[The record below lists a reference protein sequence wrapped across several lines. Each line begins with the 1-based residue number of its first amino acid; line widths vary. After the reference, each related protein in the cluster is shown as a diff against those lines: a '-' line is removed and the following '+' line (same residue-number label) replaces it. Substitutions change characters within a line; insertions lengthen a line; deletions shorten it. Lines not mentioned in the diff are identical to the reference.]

1 MPVRLCH
8 RSSPRGHDHPTS
20 PCTIPPGRT
29 KGDFHRAPP
38 EDSPV
43 SSPSLE
49 PEPPSPAPNAGWVA
63 GFHLLDVPVAWAD
76 ARGQLLGANAA
87 FAAALGLAVPEMK
100 GRCIAELLGLQT
112 PATTLSPTNGP
123 AVLALAARL
132 AHDEPFA
139 PMPLASRRAD
149 GQPLRGWLGQCR
161 ADALRILSLQL
172 ARPDEDWAPAPALSS
187 ALASP
192 APNTGAAALPPA
204 AELLAMAQAL
214 GRFGVWQRDL
224 RTGDSHWDDQV
235 WQFFGLAP
243 QPQAVSLDRMLLSV
257 HADDRELA
265 VGSFQASLQQL
276 GRHTHRYRLRGADG
290 QYRPV
295 RSIWEVRA
303 GADGLPAT
311 VWGIL
316 LDDAEAVQLA
326 QAFDDTTARLDLAI
340 SLAGVAIWQHD
351 RATGQVH
358 GNDLGWSLLG
368 LPPQPQ
374 GRPAASLA
382 ALLHPDDL
390 ATLRQQLRLEVQAR
404 PPSDLSASEGSIDL
418 GARWRHADGPW
429 RYLLTRRV
437 PRRDAQGELIGHVGV
452 ALDLTE
458 RFDQQQQALA
468 LAQRL
473 EMATAAAGVGVWN
486 VQLSDPPAVH
496 WDDQMRLLH
505 GQGPDYPAPPITD
518 YLRHHVHPDDRDNVS
533 NSLTLLLR
541 RREGLLDMDLRVVC
555 PDGQVRRLATRSSIS
570 GDEGQRTLHGVMLD
584 VTERHATEERLRQ
597 AHERAALAA
606 RGAGI
611 GTWESDAEALYG
623 WWDEQMFRLRGRE
636 PRITPVPVAEMVDWL
651 HPADRDSQMR
661 HQQAAVAADRA
672 TNQEFRVV
680 WPDGTV
686 RWLASRSTPVRDESG
701 RTVRR
706 IGINWDVTDA
716 REAAASRQER
726 LLAQRESQA
735 KSRFLA
741 RISHELRTPLNAVLG
756 FSQLLLAD
764 TAPGQP
770 PDPSTWR
777 RRVEHVQASGEHLLA
792 LIDDVLE
799 LSSLESGELPLS
811 LQPVALAPLAE
822 TTLPLVE
829 LLAQEH
835 GVTLQLGALDGWALA
850 DPVRLRQVL
859 LNLLSNAIKYNRRGG
874 RVTVD
879 TETQAGWQLLR
890 VQDTGRGLSED
901 QLRHLFEPFNRLG
914 ADHEGIAGTGI
925 GLAIV
930 QASMQHMGGS
940 VAVSSRLGAGSCF
953 ELSLQ
958 RTLPPLPVPPGLV
971 ADSGTRSPPPLPPGG
986 RLLYIEDNEVNL
998 LIVSELMRQRAD
1010 LQFLSAVDGA
1020 SGLAAARE
1028 QQPVLILLDMQLPD
1042 MDGHEVLRRLRA
1054 DPATA
1059 AIRCIA
1065 LSANAMPE
1073 DIRHALANGFDD
1085 YWTKPLDLQAFLR
1098 SIDALFGRPAAPAA
1112 RA

>member
-1 MPVRLCH
+1 MTLLRPD
-8 RSSPRGHDHPTS
+8 P
-20 PCTIPPGRT
+20 
-29 KGDFHRAPP
+29 APP
-38 EDSPV
+38 ALAPEV
-43 SSPSLE
+43 S
-49 PEPPSPAPNAGWVA
+49 AVA
-63 GFHLLDVPVAWAD
+63 AYHLLDIPVAWAD
-76 ARGQLLGANAA
+76 ASGRLLGANAA
-87 FAAALGLAVPEMK
+87 FMAATGAPGATGTAMPGRPVAEWLGLLPPSAAQAGASGASAPPAPPAPSAAADAALG
-100 GRCIAELLGLQT
+100 Q
-112 PATTLSPTNGP
+112 
-123 AVLALAARL
+123 ALASRL
-132 AHDEPFA
+132 TSDAPFA
-139 PMPLASRRAD
+139 PQPLVGRRAD
-149 GQPLRGWLGQCR
+149 GQPLRGWLGQR
-161 ADALRILSLQL
+161 RSGALRILSLQL
-172 ARPDEDWAPAPALSS
+172 ALPADTPADAPATAPGTAPAT
-187 ALASP
+187 AP
-192 APNTGAAALPPA
+192 ANAATAEHPAGAPPTAAD
-204 AELLAMAQAL
+204 LLAMAQSL
-214 GRFGVWQRDL
+214 GRFGVWRHDL
-224 RTGDSHWDDQV
+224 RTGGSHWDAEV
-235 WQFFGLAP
+235 WQYFGQAP
-243 QPQAVSLDRMLLSV
+243 QDETLGFQALMQSV
-257 HADDRELA
+257 HADDRA
-265 VGSFQASLQQL
+265 SVVSTYKASLTQP
-276 GRHTHRYRLRGADG
+276 GRHADRYRLGGADG
-290 QYRPV
+290 LFRPV
-295 RSIWEVRA
+295 RSIWEVRP
-303 GADGLPAT
+303 GDDGQPAR

-316 LDDAEAVQLA
+316 MDDTEAVLLA
-326 QAFDDTTARLDLAI
+326 QTFDDTTAQLDLAVT
-340 SLAGVAIWQHD
+340 LAGVAIWQHD
-351 RATGQVH
+351 QASGQVH
-358 GNDLGWSLLG
+358 SNDLGWSLLG

-374 GRPAASLA
+374 GRRTVDLA
-382 ALLHPDDL
+382 TLLHPDDL
-390 ATLRQQLRLEVQAR
+390 PTLRRQFRHEALVRPTRAPAQA
-404 PPSDLSASEGSIDL
+404 EGSIDL
-418 GARWRHADGPW
+418 GARWRHADGQW

-437 PRRDAQGELIGHVGV
+437 PRRNAQGELVGHVGV
-452 ALDLTE
+452 ALDLSD
-458 RFDQQQQALA
+458 RFDQQQRALA

-473 EMATAAAGVGVWN
+473 EMATSAAGVGVWN
-486 VQLSDPPAVH
+486 VQLSEPPVSH
-496 WDDQMRLLH
+496 WDEQMRALH
-505 GQGPDYPAPPITD
+505 GMAPDHPPPSLTD
-518 YLRHHVHPDDRDNVS
+518 YVLRQVHPDDRDSVND
-533 NSLTLLLR
+533 SLTLLQQR
-541 RREGLLDMDLRVVC
+541 RAGLLDMDFRVVC

-570 GDEGQRTLHGVMLD
+570 GEAGQRTLHGVMLD

-611 GTWESDAEALYG
+611 GTWESDADAQQG

-636 PRITPVPVAEMVDWL
+636 PRSTPVAVTEMIDWL
-651 HPADRDSQMR
+651 HPADRGGQLR
-661 HQQAAVAADRA
+661 HQQAAVAGDRA
-672 TNQEFRVV
+672 ANYEFRVI

-706 IGINWDVTDA
+706 IGINWDVTDV
-716 REAAASRQER
+716 RQAAASREER

-756 FSQLLLAD
+756 FSQLLLAE
-764 TAPGQP
+764 TGPGQP
-770 PDPSTWR
+770 PDPATWR

-811 LQPVALAPLAE
+811 LQPVALAPLAQ

-829 LLAQEH
+829 LLAQQH
-835 GVTLQLGALDGWALA
+835 GVTLQLGTLDGWALA

-859 LNLLSNAIKYNRRGG
+859 LNLLSNAIKYNQRGG
-874 RVTVD
+874 SVTVA
-879 TETQAGWQLLR
+879 TETQDGWLLLR

-930 QASMQHMGGS
+930 QASVQHMGGT
-940 VAVSSRLGAGSCF
+940 VAVTSRPGAGSCF

-958 RTLPPLPVPPGLV
+958 RAQPPLPLQPAFALG
-971 ADSGTRSPPPLPPGG
+971 DPLPPPQLPPGS

-1020 SGLAAARE
+1020 SGLAVARE

-1098 SIDALFGRPAAPAA
+1098 AIDGLFGHPGA
-1112 RA
+1112 